1 MRAQLCSVRLRT
13 DNPPPQ
19 PQAPRM
25 TTLPTRIL
33 LAPRIAAA
41 PGRRI
46 QLACQVL
53 LLGATAACVSA
64 AGAGTTAAAG
74 AQQRYEQERAVCMTG
89 RSNQDRATCLK
100 EAGAA
105 YEEAKHHA
113 LGAGAAPEAGN
124 ALQRCEG
131 LPSADRAACTERVQ
145 GQGTTTGSAA
155 AGGTMSELV
164 VTTPGA
170 AVAPQAPAAAPAR

>member
-1 MRAQLCSVRLRT
+1 MNA
-13 DNPPPQ
+13 
-19 PQAPRM
+19 
-25 TTLPTRIL
+25 LPT
-33 LAPRIAAA
+33 RIAAA

-46 QLACQVL
+46 HLACRVL
-53 LLGATAACVSA
+53 LLGATVACVSV

-74 AQQRYEQERAVCMTG
+74 AQKRYEQERAVCMKG
-89 RSNQDRATCLK
+89 QSNQDRATCLK

-113 LGAGAAPEAGN
+113 LGAGSAPDAAN

-131 LPSADRAACTERVQ
+131 LPSADRAACMERVQ

-155 AGGTMSELV
+155 AGGTVTELV

-170 AVAPQAPAAAPAR
+170 AAAPQAPGVEPAR

>member
-1 MRAQLCSVRLRT
+1 VRSVRLRT
-13 DNPPPQ
+13 DNAPPQ
-19 PQAPRM
+19 PQAAAM

-33 LAPRIAAA
+33 LAARIAAA

-46 QLACQVL
+46 HLACQTL
-53 LLGATAACVSA
+53 LLGATVACVSA

-74 AQQRYEQERAVCMTG
+74 AQKRYEQERAVCMTG

-113 LGAGAAPEAGN
+113 LGAGAAPDAGS
-124 ALQRCEG
+124 ALQRCET

-170 AVAPQAPAAAPAR
+170 AAAPQAPGAAPTR

>member
-1 MRAQLCSVRLRT
+1 
-13 DNPPPQ
+13 
-19 PQAPRM
+19 M
-25 TTLPTRIL
+25 TTLSTRIP
-33 LAPRIAAA
+33 APPR
-41 PGRRI
+41 RRI
-46 QLACQVL
+46 QLACRFL
-53 LLGATAACVSA
+53 LLGATVACVSA

-74 AQQRYEQERAVCMTG
+74 AQKRYEQERAVCMTG

-113 LGAGAAPEAGN
+113 LGAGESPDAGN

-131 LPSADRAACTERVQ
+131 LPGADRAACRERVQ

-155 AGGTMSELV
+155 AGGTMSERV

-170 AVAPQAPAAAPAR
+170 AEAPQAPAVSPAR

>member
-1 MRAQLCSVRLRT
+1 VIA
-13 DNPPPQ
+13 
-19 PQAPRM
+19 
-25 TTLPTRIL
+25 LPT
-33 LAPRIAAA
+33 RIAAA

-53 LLGATAACVSA
+53 LLGATVACVST
-64 AGAGTTAAAG
+64 AGAGTTAAAS
-74 AQQRYEQERAVCMTG
+74 AQKRYEQERAVCTTG
-89 RSNQDRATCLK
+89 RSNQARTTCLK

-113 LGAGAAPEAGN
+113 LGAGAAPAAGN

-131 LPSADRAACTERVQ
+131 LPGADRAACAERVQ

-155 AGGTMSELV
+155 AGGTVTELT
-164 VTTPGA
+164 VTTPA
-170 AVAPQAPAAAPAR
+170 AAEAPQAPAAAPAR

>member
-1 MRAQLCSVRLRT
+1 
-13 DNPPPQ
+13 
-19 PQAPRM
+19 M
-25 TTLPTRIL
+25 TTLHTRTTH
-33 LAPRIAAA
+33 IAAA
-41 PGRRI
+41 SGRRI

-53 LLGATAACVSA
+53 LLGATVACVSI

-74 AQQRYEQERAVCMTG
+74 AQKRYEQERAVCMTG
-89 RSNQDRATCLK
+89 QSNQARATCLK

-113 LGAGAAPEAGN
+113 LGAGEAPDARN

-155 AGGTMSELV
+155 AGGTMSEMT
-164 VTTPGA
+164 VTTPA
-170 AVAPQAPAAAPAR
+170 AAAAPQAPAAAPAR